1 MTALPGWLR
10 RADPRAPIAV
20 VCIAI
25 LVGAA
30 SHGGHSVESM
40 DVRTYAQMIR
50 GVAEHGL
57 PYWDNGPID
66 RFPAL
71 VSPWGVP
78 AHGKI
83 WGIYGPLYAYLAAP
97 LFKVASL
104 GLVSRATFALM
115 CPLAIVTYLL
125 ARRVVKNAWYASLA
139 GVLAVASTP
148 VTAKALEITAYPLAT
163 LLATVAIYYAV
174 RAAEGT
180 SRRAAFLCGLAWGAA
195 GATHALCFP
204 MGMVSL
210 AVAAAAP
217 DPATGRSSLQVAA
230 GRLGPALAGVAL
242 LMAPSAWLNHV
253 RFGSW
258 NPVSY
263 GPIPWTGVVNPELL
277 KQNVADQ
284 LRYGVPCVVL
294 VAALA
299 VVLVFARRQRAMMLA
314 ACAVALALAVFVEP
328 LRVRFL
334 RFGFVALGNL
344 VDVTAVDMGAPYLKA
359 PDGVGRI
366 FGGWTVKSLLQC
378 TPLLALAPLA
388 VKRAA
393 PGKRWAVVAL
403 LGPAAALILSLVL
416 RANLSY
422 VDAIGW
428 PWVYIRYLMPAFP
441 ALVVASVVVV
451 EDLAWGP
458 KDAALA
464 LVLGTV
470 LATGFFVSQSD
481 TALLKRVLVLVAPLL
496 GAAFAVAATL
506 GRARLG
512 PRAACLG
519 VSLTIAMGFSAA
531 IGHDLRANVDV
542 KSACDRYV
550 DHVDATVPRR
560 FALIGWLGQFD
571 VALSTTATHDVEYG
585 DLMRLA
591 RWEDVRPLL
600 DHWRA
605 ADRPIFLVAGGP
617 IASAWP
623 DVTID
628 PIAGGPSNLY
638 AVHFHDA
645 RSVHGGAR

>member
-1 MTALPGWLR
+1 MTSMPEWLR
-10 RADPRAPIAV
+10 RARPRTPITL
-20 VCIAI
+20 VCAAI

-30 SHGGHSVESM
+30 SHAGHSVESM

-57 PYWDNGPID
+57 PYWDNGPIE

-71 VSPWGVP
+71 VVPWGVP

-83 WGIYGPLYAYLAAP
+83 WGIYGPLYAYAAAP
-97 LFKVASL
+97 LFKLASL

-125 ARRVVKNAWYASLA
+125 AARVVKNRWYASLA
-139 GVLAVASTP
+139 GVLAVVSTP

-163 LLATVAIYYAV
+163 LLATVGVYYAV
-174 RAAEGT
+174 RAAEGPA
-180 SRRAAFLCGLAWGAA
+180 RGAAFWCGLAWGAA

-204 MGMVSL
+204 MAMVSL
-210 AVAAAAP
+210 AVAALAP
-217 DPATGRSSLQVAA
+217 DPATGRSGLRVAT
-230 GRLGPALAGVAL
+230 GRLGPALLGVAAV
-242 LMAPSAWLNHV
+242 MAPSAWLNHV

-277 KQNVADQ
+277 KQNVGDQ
-284 LRYGVPCVVL
+284 LRYGAPCVALVGALLVAVFFARRRRAVVLALFGGAVL
-294 VAALA
+294 VA
-299 VVLVFARRQRAMMLA
+299 VLVD
-314 ACAVALALAVFVEP
+314 P
-328 LRVRFL
+328 LRARFL
-334 RFGFVALGNL
+334 RFAFAALGNL

-366 FGGWTVKSLLQC
+366 FGGWAVKSLLQC

-388 VKRAA
+388 VKRAPA
-393 PGKRWAVVAL
+393 GKRWAVLAL
-403 LGPAAALILSLVL
+403 LGPTTALVLALVL

-441 ALVVASVVVV
+441 ALVVASIVVV
-451 EDLAWGP
+451 EHLAWGP
-458 KDAALA
+458 RDA
-464 LVLGTV
+464 LVAAGLGTL
-470 LATGFFVSQSD
+470 LAAGFIWSAGD
-481 TALLKRVLVLVAPLL
+481 ATLMKRVLVLVAPLA
-496 GAAFAVAATL
+496 GAGFAVVAAVRSDSL
-506 GRARLG
+506 QPRAARLG
-512 PRAACLG
+512 
-519 VSLTIAMGFSAA
+519 VTLTIAMGIGAG

-550 DHVDATVPRR
+550 DHVDRTVPRR

-571 VALSTTATHDVEYG
+571 VALSTTATHDVEYA
-585 DLMRLA
+585 DLMRLSH
-591 RWEDVRPLL
+591 WEDVRPLL

-605 ADRPIFLVAGGP
+605 ADRPIFLVAAAP
-617 IASAWP
+617 IPSAWP

-638 AVHFHDA
+638 AVRFHEA
-645 RSVHGGAR
+645 RSVQGGAR